1 MAQWYRLL
9 GLKNRLVRR
18 EQELMVGSKQLE
30 LEDRAEGLE
39 EQLGRGLG
47 QAEEQVGA
55 EGERERER
63 ENSGRRKGSGENW
76 MVAVKAGRG
85 VSGRMKKGG
94 GDAGRL
100 WWLS

>member
-1 MAQWYRLL
+1 MSFFVIIVVTPVHQVLREEEGGEAMAQWYRLL

-47 QAEEQVGA
+47 QAEEQVGG
-55 EGERERER
+55 EGERKEEEGVQWKKERE
-63 ENSGRRKGSGENW
+63 W
-76 MVAVKAGRG
+76 
-85 VSGRMKKGG
+85 
-94 GDAGRL
+94 
-100 WWLS
+100 